1 MDCITPSTNG
11 SKRTYCRDEGGV
23 ESVLG
28 EAEEHAGLPDAR
40 VADEEQLEEV
50 VVRLGHG
57 EGGKGIGMGGLGQ
70 ARLGRSQG
78 EEESAPGIK
87 GAVSVHGGGG
97 RPGGRGGSCVSAA
110 RQSWLIEPLLARS
123 LWI

>member
-1 MDCITPSTNG
+1 MWIFTPSTNG

-57 EGGKGIGMGGLGQ
+57 EGGIGT
-70 ARLGRSQG
+70 GRVGRCCG
-78 EEESAPGIK
+78 EDPGKIPEEMSAPGIE
-87 GAVSVHGGGG
+87 GAVSHSAHGGGR
-97 RPGGRGGSCVSAA
+97 RPGGGGSSCGACPPILVN
-110 RQSWLIEPLLARS
+110 
-123 LWI
+123 

>member
-1 MDCITPSTNG
+1 MDFFTPNTNG

-28 EAEEHAGLPDAR
+28 ESEEHAGLPDAR

-57 EGGKGIGMGGLGQ
+57 EGGIG
-70 ARLGRSQG
+70 RCCG
-78 EEESAPGIK
+78 EDPEIIPGEMSAPGIE
-87 GAVSVHGGGG
+87 GAVSLSVRGGGRRPGGGG
-97 RPGGRGGSCVSAA
+97 SSCGACPPILVN
-110 RQSWLIEPLLARS
+110 
-123 LWI
+123 